1 MSNLSEKLM
10 SEPAQGKENSRI
22 KQNSINELDQKR
34 IAAIKSAVIAE
45 GDRIRAKYPILKHQD
60 FIGMAILLLSM
71 AGAVLTGWA
80 YIEGMIAWY
89 VTIPVIAIFLSFTH
103 ELEHD
108 LIHYM
113 YFRKNKFM
121 HNLMMTLVWISRPS
135 TINPWLRRHLHLH
148 HHKHS
153 GTATDLEERAITNG
167 ERFTPMRLL
176 MMLDLEL
183 SVVLRIMKVPKH
195 LRLKA
200 LARGA
205 IGNFPLATAFYAA
218 WHAYVLYWAVEGVA
232 WALGMSVPWPAF
244 VTPELVATANT
255 VAVVVLAPN
264 LLRSFCINFIS
275 SNMHYFGDIE
285 DGNFVQQCQVLNSK
299 WFIIP
304 HLFCFNFGSTHGIHH
319 FVVRDPFYIRQ
330 MTARRAHE
338 VMRENGVRFND
349 LGTFKRAN
357 RWETKPAQAKQT
369 GYQAA

>member
-1 MSNLSEKLM
+1 MSNLSDKLKTATQADQ
-10 SEPAQGKENSRI
+10 PNTRI
-22 KQNSINELDQKR
+22 KQNLINKKDQVR
-34 IAAIKSAVIAE
+34 IAKIKTAVLAE
-45 GDRIRAKYPILKHQD
+45 GDRIRAKYPILQHQD
-60 FIGMAILLLSM
+60 FIGMAILLASI
-71 AGAVLTGWA
+71 AGVVGTAWLYLQGTL
-80 YIEGMIAWY
+80 AWY

-121 HNLMMTLVWISRPS
+121 HNLMMALVWICRPS
-135 TINPWLRRHLHLH
+135 TINPWARRHLHLH

-167 ERFTPMRLL
+167 ERFTPLRLL

-183 SVVLRIMKVPKH
+183 SIVLRIFKVPSH

-200 LARGA
+200 LLRGA
-205 IGNFPLATAFYAA
+205 AGNFPLASVFWVGWHLYSTYWIVQGAA
-218 WHAYVLYWAVEGVA
+218 WLVGYT
-232 WALGMSVPWPAF
+232 VPWPSF
-244 VTPELVATANT
+244 ITPELVATANT
-255 VAVVVLAPN
+255 VAVLVFAPN
-264 LLRSFCINFIS
+264 LLRSFSINFIS

-299 WFIIP
+299 WFVIP
-304 HLFCFNFGSTHGIHH
+304 HLFCFNFGSTHAIHH

-330 MTARRAHE
+330 MTAKRAHE

-349 LGTFKRAN
+349 LGTFKRSN
-357 RWETKPAQAKQT
+357 RWEM
-369 GYQAA
+369 QAA

>member
-1 MSNLSEKLM
+1 MSSLSEKLM
-10 SEPAQGKENSRI
+10 NQPAKAQSDSRI
-22 KQNSINELDQKR
+22 KQNSINAQDQKR
-34 IAAIKSAVIAE
+34 IAAIKTVVLAE
-45 GDRIRAKYPILKHQD
+45 GDRIRAKYPVLKHQD
-60 FIGMAILLLSM
+60 AIGMAILLFSM

-80 YIEGMIAWY
+80 YLEGLLAWY
-89 VTIPVIAIFLSFTH
+89 LTIPVIAVFLSFTH

-121 HNLMMTLVWISRPS
+121 HNLMMVMVWICRPS

-153 GTATDLEERAITNG
+153 GTETDLEERAITNG
-167 ERFTPMRLL
+167 ERFTPLRLL

-195 LRLKA
+195 LRVKA
-200 LARGA
+200 LMRGA
-205 IGNFPLATAFYAA
+205 IGNFPLASVFYIA
-218 WHAYVLYWAVEGVA
+218 WHAYVAYWAVEAAA
-232 WALGMSVPWPAF
+232 WAVGYSVPWPAF

-255 VAVVVLAPN
+255 VAVLIFAPN
-264 LLRSFCINFIS
+264 LLRSFSINFIS

-330 MTARRAHE
+330 MTAKKAHE
-338 VMRENGVRFND
+338 VMRANGVRFND

-357 RWETKPAQAKQT
+357 RWAAKDKT
-369 GYQAA
+369 NTEAGYKAA

>member
-1 MSNLSEKLM
+1 MM
-10 SEPAQGKENSRI
+10 NSVSDKFDAKAGQAGAKPNGSRL
-22 KQNSINELDQKR
+22 KQNFINETDQKR
-34 IAAIKSAVIAE
+34 IATIKSAILAE
-45 GDRIRAKYPILKHQD
+45 GDRIRAKYPILAHQD
-60 FIGMAILLLSM
+60 LIGMSILLFSM
-71 AGAVLTGWA
+71 AGAVLTGLA
-80 YIEGMIAWY
+80 YLEGMIAWY

-121 HNLMMTLVWISRPS
+121 HNLMMTLVWLCRPS

-153 GTATDLEERAITNG
+153 GTETDLEERAITNG
-167 ERFTPMRLL
+167 ERFTPLRLL

-195 LRLKA
+195 LRVKA
-200 LARGA
+200 LMRGA
-205 IGNFPLATAFYAA
+205 IGNFPLATMFYTAY
-218 WHAYVLYWAVEGVA
+218 HAYVAYWAVELAAMAVGY
-232 WALGMSVPWPAF
+232 SVPWPAV
-244 VTPELVATANT
+244 VTNNMDLANT
-255 VAVVVLAPN
+255 VAVLVFAPN
-264 LLRSFCINFIS
+264 LLRSFSINFIS

-330 MTARRAHE
+330 MTAKKAHE
-338 VMRENGVRFND
+338 VMAANGVRFND

-357 RWETKPAQAKQT
+357 RWSMN
-369 GYQAA
+369 AA

>member
-10 SEPAQGKENSRI
+10 TGPAKGQETSRI

-167 ERFTPMRLL
+167 ERFTPLRLL

-205 IGNFPLATAFYAA
+205 IGNFPLATVFYAA
-218 WHAYVLYWAVEGVA
+218 WHAYVAYWAVEGVA
-232 WALGMSVPWPAF
+232 WALGLSVPWPAF

-330 MTARRAHE
+330 MTAKRAHE

-357 RWETKPAQAKQT
+357 RWESEPAQAKQT